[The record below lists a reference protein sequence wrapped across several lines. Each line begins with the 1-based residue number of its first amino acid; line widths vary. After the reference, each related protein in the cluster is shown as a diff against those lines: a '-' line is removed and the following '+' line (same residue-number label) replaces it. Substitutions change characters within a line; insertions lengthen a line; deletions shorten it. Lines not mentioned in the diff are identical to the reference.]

1 MDYLIGVNIG
11 TTCTKAVLYDQDF
24 NALASASRSH
34 HLFRDEPEML
44 EEDPDEVFDTV
55 VDTLHEVVGKADL
68 NNGTLRGVSF
78 SSMMHSL
85 IGLNRVNKPLTR
97 VLTWGD
103 NRAAKYAAEMKQN
116 GAGLKIYQRT
126 GMPTHPMALPY
137 KLIWLKNEHP
147 EIFERTTCWLGIKD
161 YVFWRLF
168 GVLKT
173 DISSASA
180 SGLLNLKELDWDKE
194 TLKLIGISADQL
206 PQLSSPYEQVRG
218 LRSQIA
224 AKIGLPMD
232 TPFIL
237 GAADGPMDNLGVGAL
252 DQGTT
257 AITIGDTSGAV
268 RVITDQPR
276 FDIEGRLFCYA
287 LDEEHWVV
295 GGPINAG
302 NTVFSWAGDKLFAP
316 EKQLANMM
324 HEESLDV
331 VAKIAKTIPAGSDGL
346 IFHPFLNG
354 ERAPMWNAN
363 ARGSFFGLTPHHTR
377 GHMARAVLEGT
388 VYELYAI
395 SLTLETVV
403 GEPRQI
409 MATGNFSRFGLW
421 RQILA
426 DVFQS
431 PVAIPQEQDS
441 RTLAAVVMGMK
452 SLGMIKKIDVI
463 KEHLKKAATC
473 QPDPVTYDIYQSLV
487 PIYVQLSSDLQQE
500 YNAIA
505 DFQHKYC
512 HFN

>member
-1 MDYLIGVNIG
+1 
-11 TTCTKAVLYDQDF
+11 
-24 NALASASRSH
+24 
-34 HLFRDEPEML
+34 
-44 EEDPDEVFDTV
+44 
-55 VDTLHEVVGKADL
+55 
-68 NNGTLRGVSF
+68 
-78 SSMMHSL
+78 
-85 IGLNRVNKPLTR
+85 
-97 VLTWGD
+97 
-103 NRAAKYAAEMKQN
+103 
-116 GAGLKIYQRT
+116 
-126 GMPTHPMALPY
+126 
-137 KLIWLKNEHP
+137 
-147 EIFERTTCWLGIKD
+147 
-161 YVFWRLF
+161 
-168 GVLKT
+168 
-173 DISSASA
+173 
-180 SGLLNLKELDWDKE
+180 
-194 TLKLIGISADQL
+194 
-206 PQLSSPYEQVRG
+206 
-218 LRSQIA
+218 
-224 AKIGLPMD
+224 
-232 TPFIL
+232 
-237 GAADGPMDNLGVGAL
+237 
-252 DQGTT
+252 
-257 AITIGDTSGAV
+257 
-268 RVITDQPR
+268 
-276 FDIEGRLFCYA
+276 
-287 LDEEHWVV
+287 
-295 GGPINAG
+295 
-302 NTVFSWAGDKLFAP
+302 
-316 EKQLANMM
+316 MM

-377 GHMARAVLEGT
+377 AHMARAVLEGT

-403 GEPRQI
+403 GKPRQI
-409 MATGNFSRFGLW
+409 MATGNFARFGLW

-473 QPDPVTYDIYQSLV
+473 QPDPVTYDIYQALV

>member
-1 MDYLIGVNIG
+1 
-11 TTCTKAVLYDQDF
+11 
-24 NALASASRSH
+24 
-34 HLFRDEPEML
+34 
-44 EEDPDEVFDTV
+44 
-55 VDTLHEVVGKADL
+55 
-68 NNGTLRGVSF
+68 
-78 SSMMHSL
+78 
-85 IGLNRVNKPLTR
+85 
-97 VLTWGD
+97 
-103 NRAAKYAAEMKQN
+103 
-116 GAGLKIYQRT
+116 
-126 GMPTHPMALPY
+126 
-137 KLIWLKNEHP
+137 
-147 EIFERTTCWLGIKD
+147 
-161 YVFWRLF
+161 
-168 GVLKT
+168 
-173 DISSASA
+173 
-180 SGLLNLKELDWDKE
+180 
-194 TLKLIGISADQL
+194 
-206 PQLSSPYEQVRG
+206 
-218 LRSQIA
+218 
-224 AKIGLPMD
+224 
-232 TPFIL
+232 
-237 GAADGPMDNLGVGAL
+237 
-252 DQGTT
+252 
-257 AITIGDTSGAV
+257 
-268 RVITDQPR
+268 
-276 FDIEGRLFCYA
+276 
-287 LDEEHWVV
+287 
-295 GGPINAG
+295 
-302 NTVFSWAGDKLFAP
+302 
-316 EKQLANMM
+316 MM

-377 GHMARAVLEGT
+377 AHMARAVLEGT

-409 MATGNFSRFGLW
+409 MATGNFARFGLW

-473 QPDPVTYDIYQSLV
+473 QPDPATYDIYQSLV